1 MSGLAQI
8 FEEDFSQWY
17 LDVVQEAQLADY
29 SPVRGCM
36 VIRPYGYAI
45 WENIQ
50 KALDKRF
57 KETGHSN
64 AYFPLLIPGSF
75 IEKEAEHLEGFSPQL
90 AVVTHAGGKKLEEDL
105 VIRPTSETIIGD
117 TFSKWIQ
124 SYRDLPLL
132 VNQWANVVRW
142 ELRTRPFLR
151 TSEFLWQEGH
161 TAHAS
166 SAEAVEEAE
175 KMLSEY
181 IRFAR
186 DEAAIP
192 VISGKKC
199 ESEKFPGADV
209 TYTIEGMMKDGKALQ
224 MGTCHN
230 LGQNFAKSFDIQ
242 YLDNNNTLQYAWMTS
257 WGISTRMIGAVI
269 MVHGDRHGLV
279 LPPRLAP
286 TQAVIVPIYK
296 GDDEKAT
303 VMEYAEGVLK
313 SLGKSIRCHMDAR
326 EQYAPGWKFNEW
338 EMRGVPVRIEIG
350 PRDVANRKVTV
361 ARRHMPGKEHKTAIP
376 IDGIKREISR
386 LLRDIQKNLYRKA
399 LDFRNSNTF
408 EVTDWESFKNA
419 VEKGFAIAH
428 YCGSPE
434 CEAAIKE
441 LKATNRCIPQDLDKT
456 KDYPPC
462 IVCGRPGTD
471 RAVFARSY

>member
-1 MSGLAQI
+1 MSDLNQTY
-8 FEEDFSQWY
+8 EEDFSQWY
-17 LDVVQEAQLADY
+17 LDVVQKAELADY

-50 KALDKRF
+50 NTLDKSF
-57 KETGHSN
+57 KETGHQN
-64 AYFPLLIPGSF
+64 AYFPLLIPSSF
-75 IEKEAEHLEGFSPQL
+75 IEKEVEHLEGFSPQL
-90 AVVTHAGGKKLEEDL
+90 ATVTHAGGKKLEENL

-132 VNQWANVVRW
+132 VNQWCNVVRW

-166 SAEAVEEAE
+166 SSEAIEEAE
-175 KMLSEY
+175 RMLSVY
-181 IRFAR
+181 IKFAQ

-199 ESEKFPGADV
+199 ESEKFPGAEV

-242 YLDNNNTLQYAWMTS
+242 YLDDNNKLQWCWMTS
-257 WGISTRMIGAVI
+257 WGISTRMIGAII
-269 MVHGDRHGLV
+269 MVHGDEHGLV

-286 TQAVIVPIYK
+286 IQVVIVPIYK
-296 GDDEKAT
+296 SDDEKSM
-303 VMEYAEGVLK
+303 VMQYAANMMK
-313 SLGKSIRCHMDAR
+313 SLGKSIRCHMDKR
-326 EQYAPGWKFNEW
+326 DQYAPGWKFNEW
-338 EMRGVPVRIEIG
+338 ELRGVPVRIEIG
-350 PRDVANRKVTV
+350 PRDVANRKVTI
-361 ARRHMPGKEHKTAIP
+361 ARRDKPGKENKTAIP
-376 IDGIKREISR
+376 INDIKREIR
-386 LLRDIQKNLYRKA
+386 HLLKTIQRNMFEKA
-399 LDFRNSNTF
+399 LKFRNSNTF
-408 EVTDWESFKNA
+408 EPTDWEAFKSA
-419 VEKGFAIAH
+419 VERGFAMAYH
-428 YCGSPE
+428 CGSPE
-434 CEAAIKE
+434 CEVAIKD
-441 LKATNRCIPQDLDKT
+441 LKVTNRCVLQSLNKNEAHPR
-456 KDYPPC
+456 C
-462 IVCGRPGTD
+462 IMCGKPGIEQ
-471 RAVFARSY
+471 AVFAKSY